1 MRKILHWMGWMARTK
16 VTHKIAH
23 CHTRHLSH
31 LQRALT
37 QQHQRLI
44 A

>member
-1 MRKILHWMGWMARTK
+1 MRKILHCMGWLARTK

-23 CHTRHLSH
+23 RHTSHLSH
-31 LQRALT
+31 VQRALT
-37 QQHQRLI
+37 QQHHRLI